1 LAGVPICHACRW
13 RNRGIFQVKN
23 FLIAFRKDFLIIFV
37 CFKVPVKDR
46 VTVMQNKSFIFSA
59 LIVVLI
65 LVLFSSYTHRLHLRI
80 DRLNS
85 EIRGNLRVIDSLNSA
100 IIAGE
105 TRQDSLLQIRQKL
118 STRQKKI
125 IGELKNGSYNR
136 REKLRLLLAY
146 LGYLDSMLAV
156 VPSPGSESAVPA
168 GKK

>member
-1 LAGVPICHACRW
+1 
-13 RNRGIFQVKN
+13 
-23 FLIAFRKDFLIIFV
+23 
-37 CFKVPVKDR
+37 
-46 VTVMQNKSFIFSA
+46 MQNKSFIFSA